1 MIVLTLRSETSLFFL
16 GWDIAGSL
24 FARRL
29 KKHYHNLSEEIDDL
43 LKEE

>member
-1 MIVLTLRSETSLFFL
+1 MPTLRSGTSRYFF
-16 GWDIAGSL
+16 GSNGAWLL

-29 KKHYHNLSEEIDDL
+29 KKHYSNLSEEIDEL